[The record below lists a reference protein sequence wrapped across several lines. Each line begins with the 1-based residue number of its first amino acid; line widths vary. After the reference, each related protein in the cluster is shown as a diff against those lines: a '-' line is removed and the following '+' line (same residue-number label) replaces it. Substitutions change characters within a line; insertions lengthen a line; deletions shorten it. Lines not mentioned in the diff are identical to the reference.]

1 MNELSLEELIVSIVE
16 PLVDFPEDIH
26 VSSLEKDEQ
35 VIYTLSVNAEDTG
48 KVIGKQGRTAKAI
61 RTVILQQVQSLLR
74 KFNLRLLT
82 KRERA

>member
-61 RTVILQQVQSLLR
+61 RTVIFAASAESSKKVQPETR
-74 KFNLRLLT
+74 NRG
-82 KRERA
+82 

>member
-1 MNELSLEELIVSIVE
+1 MKELSLEELIVSIVK

-61 RTVILQQVQSLLR
+61 RTVMFAAGAESSKKVQL
-74 KFNLRLLT
+74 
-82 KRERA
+82 EIAD

>member
-61 RTVILQQVQSLLR
+61 RTVIFAANAESSKKVQL
-74 KFNLRLLT
+74 
-82 KRERA
+82 EIAD

>member
-61 RTVILQQVQSLLR
+61 RTVIFAAGAESSKKVQL
-74 KFNLRLLT
+74 
-82 KRERA
+82 EIAD

>member
-16 PLVDFPEDIH
+16 PLVDYPEDIN
-26 VSSLEKDEQ
+26 VSSAKKDEQ

-61 RTVILQQVQSLLR
+61 RTVIFAAGAESSKKVQL
-74 KFNLRLLT
+74 
-82 KRERA
+82 EIAD

>member
-1 MNELSLEELIVSIVE
+1 MEELIVSIVK

-61 RTVILQQVQSLLR
+61 RTVMFAAGAESSKKVQL
-74 KFNLRLLT
+74 
-82 KRERA
+82 EIAD

>member
-1 MNELSLEELIVSIVE
+1 MNKLSLEELIVSIVE

-35 VIYTLSVNAEDTG
+35 VIYTLSVNAKDTG

-61 RTVILQQVQSLLR
+61 RTVIFAAGAESSKKVQL
-74 KFNLRLLT
+74 
-82 KRERA
+82 EIAD

>member
-1 MNELSLEELIVSIVE
+1 MKELSLEELIVSIVK

-61 RTVILQQVQSLLR
+61 RTVMFAAGAESSKKVQL
-74 KFNLRLLT
+74 
-82 KRERA
+82 EIAE

>member
-61 RTVILQQVQSLLR
+61 RTVIFAASTESSKKVQL
-74 KFNLRLLT
+74 
-82 KRERA
+82 EIAD

>member
-1 MNELSLEELIVSIVE
+1 MKELSLEELIVSIVE

-61 RTVILQQVQSLLR
+61 RTVMFAAGAESSKKVQL
-74 KFNLRLLT
+74 
-82 KRERA
+82 EIAD